1 MFKTLVNA
9 LKVKDIR
16 NRIFFTLGILL
27 IFRIGCT
34 ITIPGVDVE
43 TVRATMDAVLG
54 TEANAWL
61 SMFTGGSLEQMSI
74 FALNV
79 TPYITSSIIMQLLT
93 IAIPALEEMQHDG
106 EDGRKKINAITRYVT
121 VLLGIIEAAGLSIAL
136 QQSNALGADANW
148 LTVVT
153 MIVTLTAGSILVMWL
168 GERITEKGIGNGIS
182 IILLINIVSRMP
194 SDFQNLYTMFVESQF
209 REAEYVKGIGACLII
224 IAVIILTTILVILL
238 QNAKRNIPIQYSQ
251 KVSGRRMVGGRATE
265 MPLKVNTAGV
275 IPIIFASSLLSM
287 PAMIVSLFKIE
298 VTNKVVQ
305 EIITSLSQ
313 NYWFSKGHPWGY
325 VGLAIYIALV
335 LMFAYFYTS
344 ITFNPMEVANNLK
357 KGGASIPGIRPGKP
371 TQEYLEK
378 VLKYI
383 IFIGAMG
390 LVIVA
395 IIPIF
400 FSGVFG
406 ANVSFGGTSLIIIVG
421 VILETIKQLDS
432 KMLER
437 NYEGFLK

>member
-27 IFRIGCT
+27 VFRIGCT
-34 ITIPGVDVE
+34 ITIPGVDAA
-43 TVRATMDAVLG
+43 TVRATLESLLG
-54 TEANAWL
+54 TEGNAL
-61 SMFTGGSLEQMSI
+61 LGMFSGGALEQMSI

-93 IAIPALEEMQHDG
+93 IAIPALEEMQRDG
-106 EDGRKKINAITRYVT
+106 EDGRKKMTAITRYVT
-121 VLLGIIEAAGLSIAL
+121 VLLGIIEAAGLSISL
-136 QQSNALGADANW
+136 QQANALGANANW

-153 MIVTLTAGSILVMWL
+153 MIITLTAGSTLVMWL

-194 SDFQNLYTMFVESQF
+194 NDFQNLYTMFVKSQF
-209 REAEYVKGIGACLII
+209 NDAEYVKGIGAILVI
-224 IAVIILTTILVILL
+224 IAVVILTTILVILL
-238 QNAKRNIPIQYSQ
+238 QDAKRNIPIQYSQ
-251 KVSGRRMVGGRATE
+251 KVSGHRTTGGRASE

-287 PAMIVSLFKIE
+287 PTMIVNLFKIN
-298 VTNKVVQ
+298 VTNPVVQ
-305 EIITSLSQ
+305 EIISSLSQ
-313 NYWFSKGHPWGY
+313 NNWFTKGHPWGY
-325 VGLAIYIALV
+325 VGLALYVALV

-357 KGGASIPGIRPGKP
+357 KGGASVPGIRPGKP

-383 IFIGAMG
+383 IFIGAVG
-390 LVIVA
+390 LVIIA

-421 VILETIKQLDS
+421 VILETLQQLDS
-432 KMLER
+432 KMLNR